1 MGDATPPAAWV
12 AITAPLDIEIDL
24 NDVARGDGALFVR
37 DGVGFA
43 ARGSV
48 ADTDDTDIRR
58 VLSSIELDNRTDN
71 TDGAPVAIGC
81 LPFLPSGR
89 ARFVLPEVIVGKSR
103 ESRWITVLT
112 PADVDT
118 DRREEALRR
127 AIESVSEPVSRPQP
141 AANSYSVAPLTAVDT
156 YLRAVTAAR
165 DAVRE
170 GRITKAVIARD
181 IVVDAS
187 EPIDLHAV
195 LLRLKASFGSSY
207 RYAFDGLIGASPE
220 LLVEVDNGAVRSN
233 PLAGTTARTGDPA
246 TDARLASE
254 LLASPK
260 NQIEHRVVVDM
271 VHDTLLP
278 HCSYL
283 DWEPEPSV
291 VAVANVQHLG
301 TRVEGRLSSP
311 DTHVLDLARLLCPTP
326 ALGGAPRDAAIAL
339 IDEVEGMERGM
350 YGGAVG
356 WCDARG
362 NGTFAVTIRCALF
375 DDTRMRA
382 RLFAGGGIVADSE
395 PLAELAETQA
405 KFQAMLSAIV
415 RP

>member
-1 MGDATPPAAWV
+1 MGDSPAPSDWV
-12 AITAPLDIEIDL
+12 AITAPLQADVDL
-24 NDVARGDGALFVR
+24 NDIARGDGALFVR

-43 ARGSV
+43 ARGMSV
-48 ADTDDTDIRR
+48 TSDDSGIRT
-58 VLSSIELDNRTDN
+58 VLASVVHDNRTTLDHA
-71 TDGAPVAIGC
+71 GPVAIGC
-81 LPFLPSGR
+81 LPFLPSEP
-89 ARFVLPEVIVGKSR
+89 ARFVLPEVIVGKS
-103 ESRWITVLT
+103 SDSQWITVIT
-112 PADVDT
+112 PSSFSH
-118 DRREEALRR
+118 EECEEVLRR
-127 AIESVSEPVSRPQP
+127 SIRAVSEPVARPQSTT
-141 AANSYSVAPLTAVDT
+141 NSYTVAPLTDVDM
-156 YLRAVTAAR
+156 YLAAVTAAR
-165 DAVRE
+165 DAVRD

-181 IVVDAS
+181 IVVES
-187 EPIDLHAV
+187 STPIDLHAV

-246 TDARLASE
+246 TDARLAAE
-254 LLASPK
+254 LLASAK

-278 HCSYL
+278 YCSYL

-301 TRVEGRLSSP
+301 TRVEGRLSRN
-311 DTHVLDLARLLCPTP
+311 THVLDVARLLCPTP
-326 ALGGAPRDAAIAL
+326 ALGGAPREAAIDL
-339 IDEVEGMERGM
+339 INRVEGMDRGL

-375 DDTRMRA
+375 DDTRTRA